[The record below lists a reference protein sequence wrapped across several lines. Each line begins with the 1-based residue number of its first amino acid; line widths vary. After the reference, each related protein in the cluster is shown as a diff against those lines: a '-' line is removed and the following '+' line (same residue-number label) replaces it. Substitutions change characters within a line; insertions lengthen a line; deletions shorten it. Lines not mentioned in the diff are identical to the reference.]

1 MKLSSE
7 KIMEIYSDLP
17 NVLANEEAELST
29 ESNEML
35 NAECFDHVNNSSE
48 SLGSETYECLEVHTK
63 SAKAEQSLVG
73 LFYHAKNKN
82 ETKSTAKK
90 MQKFDTLETKALTRT
105 RASRRRNGYV
115 SLNK

>member
-1 MKLSSE
+1 MRSSSDE
-7 KIMEIYSDLP
+7 IAKIYWNPPFL
-17 NVLANEEAELST
+17 LANEEAELST

-35 NAECFDHVNNSSE
+35 NAENFDYVSNSSE
-48 SLGSETYECLEVHTK
+48 SLGSESYDCSEVHTK

-73 LFYHAKNKN
+73 LFYHTKNKN